1 LSNLQSVL
9 WEKINLV
16 LNNKIQKKSKK
27 KKTKANVFVFLKDH
41 TKTCVHYY
49 IIFLVNN
56 NNNTLT
62 IITISCQ
69 VGYSSPAESG
79 IMEDLGL
86 SVAAVSTNY
95 SNSPALS
102 LFC

>member
-1 LSNLQSVL
+1 
-9 WEKINLV
+9 
-16 LNNKIQKKSKK
+16 
-27 KKTKANVFVFLKDH
+27 
-41 TKTCVHYY
+41 
-49 IIFLVNN
+49 
-56 NNNTLT
+56 LT
-62 IITISCQ
+62 IIGISFQ

>member
-1 LSNLQSVL
+1 M
-9 WEKINLV
+9 K
-16 LNNKIQKKSKK
+16 KIQRKKNKRI
-27 KKTKANVFVFLKDH
+27 FFFRDH
-41 TKTCVHYY
+41 TKTCGESIVHYY

-62 IITISCQ
+62 IIGISFQ